1 MSSITVDDLALTTN
15 LDRVAMRSIAG
26 GMDVRIDDVSSTV
39 RSTDDQSSLS
49 PDLLGRLVTAV
60 IDGISQQSHKGSP
73 H

>member
-1 MSSITVDDLALTTN
+1 MSSITVDDLAITTN
-15 LDRVAMRSIAG
+15 LDRIAMGSIAG
-26 GMDVRIDDVSSTV
+26 GMDVRIGEVSSTV

-49 PDLLGRLVTAV
+49 PELLGRLVTAV